1 MRYKP
6 FGVNSRYLEYFSIE
20 ICSLCIFFLSND
32 FQSAAFR
39 HKADIHYKN
48 QLFLAKF
55 SKNECHFGYLDFSKY
70 VLAMVFTIMYVG
82 RVFGETTLH
91 FMEILWENDHF
102 FEIWGPFEPF
112 LPIYRYPEYEMF
124 FPYIILSSMTFSHQL
139 SCFNIHNI
147 QKIAF
152 FAQIFTKW
160 GPFWVPRFL

>member
-48 QLFLAKF
+48 QHFLAKF
-55 SKNECHFGYLDFSKY
+55 LQNECHFGYLDCSKY

-82 RVFGETTLH
+82 RVFVVTTMY

-102 FEIWGPFEPF
+102 FGIWGPFEPS
-112 LPIYRYPEYEMF
+112 LGTQNMRC
-124 FPYIILSSMTFSHQL
+124 FSPTSFHLQ
-139 SCFNIHNI
+139 
-147 QKIAF
+147 
-152 FAQIFTKW
+152 
-160 GPFWVPRFL
+160 